1 MLTPGSWQ
9 KKDSQRDGVV
19 GEFMSQDWNVEE
31 EDFVRIYGEFGEVSN
46 FMVKPS
52 KNFLP
57 ISCTGLHRRLHVC
70 FYLCSLGRLE
80 KGQL

>member
-46 FMVKPS
+46 FMMKPVS
-52 KNFLP
+52 FTHLMY
-57 ISCTGLHRRLHVC
+57 TGLHWHLHVC
-70 FYLCSLGRLE
+70 LYLCYLGRLE
-80 KGQL
+80 KEQL